1 VVSLSTIGRGRTR
14 CGNDACALRQSLR
27 LPRPGFC
34 TVWSAAYKRAARPK
48 FNLAVDTQSARRIAA
63 LTGTVPQCQAITKLM
78 PFRLAFASEE
88 SMFKQSS
95 FGFHSVRILVCGTC

>member
-63 LTGTVPQCQAITKLM
+63 LTGTVPQCQAIMK
-78 PFRLAFASEE
+78 E

-95 FGFHSVRILVCGTC
+95 FSFHSVRILICGTC